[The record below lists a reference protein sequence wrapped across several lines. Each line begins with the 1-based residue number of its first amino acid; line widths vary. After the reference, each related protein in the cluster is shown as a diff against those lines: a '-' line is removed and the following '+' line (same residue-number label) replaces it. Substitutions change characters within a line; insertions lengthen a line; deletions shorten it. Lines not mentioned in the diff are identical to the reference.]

1 MKEQAGNETYPGS
14 GPGSSTESWKTIVQ
28 SHNQHT
34 DIDTVKVQSI
44 FTTIGYIIFPFYSYT
59 HLLYTYL
66 LLNSC
71 QPVTEKSVFKQ
82 EVLSAVLSSFV
93 LESYIALWKRA
104 LGRLQ

>member
-1 MKEQAGNETYPGS
+1 M
-14 GPGSSTESWKTIVQ
+14 
-28 SHNQHT
+28 
-34 DIDTVKVQSI
+34 KVQSI

-93 LESYIALWKRA
+93 LESYIAL
-104 LGRLQ
+104 